1 MFYIKWLKI
10 TANDG
15 ESRLM
20 FEPGLN
26 IIYGPS
32 NSGKSMVLDCIDYM
46 MGAKESSF
54 DSNLKVQN
62 VAIGID
68 ANGNALSISREVNS
82 QEFEVISHVEG
93 IKPYPLSRTVSKSRT
108 PCFRQFNNPG
118 TFKMD
123 VW

>member
-46 MGAKESSF
+46 MGPLLRFWRHVCA
-54 DSNLKVQN
+54 
-62 VAIGID
+62 
-68 ANGNALSISREVNS
+68 
-82 QEFEVISHVEG
+82 VI
-93 IKPYPLSRTVSKSRT
+93 PF
-108 PCFRQFNNPG
+108 C
-118 TFKMD
+118 
-123 VW
+123 